1 MLGAVNHPHVE
12 HLALAMHERGFE
24 VIVGGDE
31 VPDLPPST
39 LPLEL
44 RAAPSRARGSLVG
57 AAAHVRW
64 IRGLLR
70 ELRPD
75 VVHAHWLPG
84 FAFFAAMAGAKP
96 LVAMAWGSDVLRAR
110 RAQTLANRVALRR
123 AAVAMADSQALLD
136 RLVAL
141 GADRSRCVLV
151 NWGVDLELF
160 RPADRGALRAELG
173 LGDGPVVLSP
183 RSLMPVY
190 NPRVIVDAWAQVA
203 AERDDVQLVLKHM
216 GVVHEVLGELPFP
229 ERVHVVGHVDYE
241 RMPAYY
247 AAADACVSIAS
258 SDSAPRSVFEAMA
271 CGAPCVLSDLPWVH
285 EQIGD
290 GREALVVPIGAGAV
304 AGALRRLL
312 SEPALADGIAAARP
326 RAGRAR
332 ARPRGADGPPG
343 RDLPRLGAAVDV
355 AAGPRSALGQEVAL
369 ARRGRQLLVIGDAGH
384 LEPAGPQPVDHVGGV
399 DAHVVGLPERLL
411 ARLGLRYRGVLVGGG
426 QGPVHRD
433 LHEREPTG
441 DQHPRELARDLHVL
455 GDVLE
460 HVAAQDQIERAVLV
474 RQRPRVDR
482 AVHQRP
488 GLEVGGL
495 VGEPVDRAQPRRQ
508 RRLRRQVQHPLPRQP
523 HLVPQVQPQHP
534 LPLAR
539 AAARAHQAPLPRDEP
554 SPPSVAAGAFV
565 PAAPQDDPQ
574 HSEQRRPQP
583 CSSHDGNGRLA
594 R

>member
-24 VIVGGDE
+24 VVVAGDT

-39 LPLEL
+39 LPVEL
-44 RAAPSRARGSLVG
+44 RAAPSRARSSVAG

-84 FAFFAAMAGAKP
+84 FAFFAAVAGARP

-110 RAQTLANRVALRR
+110 RSQTLANRIALRR
-123 AAVAMADSQALLD
+123 ASLAMADSQALLD

-141 GADRSRCVLV
+141 GAGRCELV
-151 NWGVDLELF
+151 NWGVDLAQF
-160 RPADRGALRAELG
+160 RPGDRRALRAELG

-216 GVVHEVLGELPFP
+216 GVVREVLGELPFP
-229 ERVHVVGHVDYE
+229 DRVHVVGHVDYE

-290 GREALVVPIGAGAV
+290 GREALVVPIAAGAV
-304 AGALRRLL
+304 ADALRRLL
-312 SEPALADGIAAARP
+312 ADDALAGGIAAR
-326 RAGRAR
+326 GRA
-332 ARPRGADGPPG
+332 
-343 RDLPRLGAAVDV
+343 
-355 AAGPRSALGQEVAL
+355 
-369 ARRGRQLLVIGDAGH
+369 LV
-384 LEPAGPQPVDHVGGV
+384 
-399 DAHVVGLPERLL
+399 
-411 ARLGLRYRGVLVGGG
+411 
-426 QGPVHRD
+426 
-433 LHEREPTG
+433 EREH
-441 DQHPRELARDLHVL
+441 D
-455 GDVLE
+455 
-460 HVAAQDQIERAVLV
+460 RAVLM
-474 RQRPRVDR
+474 D
-482 AVHQRP
+482 
-488 GLEVGGL
+488 
-495 VGEPVDRAQPRRQ
+495 
-508 RRLRRQVQHPLPRQP
+508 
-523 HLVPQVQPQHP
+523 
-534 LPLAR
+534 
-539 AAARAHQAPLPRDEP
+539 
-554 SPPSVAAGAFV
+554 
-565 PAAPQDDPQ
+565 
-574 HSEQRRPQP
+574 
-583 CSSHDGNGRLA
+583 RLA
-594 R
+594 ETYRGLAQR